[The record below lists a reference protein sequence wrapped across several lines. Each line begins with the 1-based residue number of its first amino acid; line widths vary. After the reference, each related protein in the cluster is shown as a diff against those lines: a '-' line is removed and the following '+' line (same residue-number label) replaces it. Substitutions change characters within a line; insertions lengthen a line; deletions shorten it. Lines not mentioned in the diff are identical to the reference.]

1 MKKLIALFTG
11 VCAALLTGCVSP
23 EPPADSSNGLNGLQQ
38 RVLTSRTIGDEL
50 GATYNDVWS
59 GTIAALQL
67 NGFVLKQADK
77 ASGYIYGV
85 WQNSY
90 ERQTETTNG
99 GFAMVHI
106 AGPTSSTFGSYFSKT
121 AVFKQIDVSVT
132 LEPLAETQTLVRL
145 SARFDN
151 AGSSTAEGIFAN
163 RFFGLLRKEIFLRK
177 NSGSIYH
184 ASTTKKT
191 K

>member
-1 MKKLIALFTG
+1 MKKMILLLTG
-11 VCAALLTGCVSP
+11 VCAALLTGCISP

-67 NGFVLKQADK
+67 NGFILKQADK
-77 ASGYIYGV
+77 SSGYIYGV

-99 GFAMVHI
+99 GFAMVHLS
-106 AGPTSSTFGSYFSKT
+106 GSTSSSFGSYFSKT
-121 AVFKQIDVSVT
+121 AVFKQVDVSVT

-145 SARFDN
+145 TARFDN
-151 AGSSTAEGIFAN
+151 MGNSTAEGVFAN

-184 ASTTKKT
+184 ASISK
-191 K
+191 